1 MKKSVYVCAIIEV
14 NDSDPLS
21 VFLFEFF
28 SQLSEIALI
37 RMRGTFT
44 MMNQLTIY
52 AALIYSVVLSACFSV
67 KILIVMSAIPTI
79 IFLMTSYILPESPM
93 WLMKKGICT
102 HLTNLRFE
110 VNKKFH
116 GCDIVHSIPIYM

>member
-93 WLMKKGICT
+93 WLMKKGICSAT
-102 HLTNLRFE
+102 TIHLL
-110 VNKKFH
+110 
-116 GCDIVHSIPIYM
+116 